1 MGERLEDR
9 CGGGNLFDGESF
21 IETAIAQPVDF
32 FNFNL
37 HRNALFHRLNVA
49 DDADNLAAGVE
60 RVQRIQ
66 RGIQGFAVQRA
77 EALIE
82 KQRVYPRFVTHQ
94 VGQRQRQ
101 REANEEALATG
112 KGSRVAHRV
121 RLPGIDHF
129 QLQGVAGFAL
139 QQIAAVQAVKLVVG
153 QPYQVI
159 QRQAL
164 RKLTEF
170 VALSGTDKRIQPSPV
185 FHFLRSAFHLLA

>member
-1 MGERLEDR
+1 MLSPGNGATSPVGERLEDR

-66 RGIQGFAVQRA
+66 RGIQGFAVQSA

-82 KQRVYPRFVTHQ
+82 KQRVYPESASASARLTRKLSPPDSVRVSRTASACQ
-94 VGQRQRQ
+94 VS
-101 REANEEALATG
+101 TTSS
-112 KGSRVAHRV
+112 SRAS
-121 RLPGIDHF
+121 L
-129 QLQGVAGFAL
+129 
-139 QQIAAVQAVKLVVG
+139 
-153 QPYQVI
+153 
-159 QRQAL
+159 AL
-164 RKLTEF
+164 RC
-170 VALSGTDKRIQPSPV
+170 SR
-185 FHFLRSAFHLLA
+185 